1 MDQVKSSYRFKKNA
15 RGFSEISFPFMRM
28 VIINGCKL
36 IFRPK
41 LVHPH
46 NMPITGPCFVYGN
59 HSNYVDPFLVNT
71 WMTDEPTAGVMT
83 REQFHKTIPSLFMDS
98 IGIVPTS
105 KYVPEPFVIRSVMK
119 MIEQRRMIV
128 IFPEAGRR
136 WDGRPKPFLE
146 STIKLFHKMKIPV
159 NPVQIHGSYLTW
171 PRWATFPRFGRTEI
185 HFMDPIHPLNYPNYD
200 EFSKLITDA
209 TEFEEYNPPENCIPK
224 WAFRPADGIERFI
237 YRCPV
242 SGVSG
247 AVYSPDGYEVR
258 SRRTDFVYTMTP
270 ASRLMDSQGQIH
282 SLHDMFDSIRA
293 MPIVAKDGIVASVKG
308 CELFYMGSDYRLNQ
322 LGVGSV
328 QFWSDHLA
336 IEVNSEKSRF
346 PLSDI
351 LYMSIEGNNK
361 LSLTLRTH
369 TIQIELEGL
378 DCALEWRDYMTRLK
392 SGEPTVSSM

>member
-1 MDQVKSSYRFKKNA
+1 MDQVKSKFRFKKND

-36 IFRPK
+36 VFRPQ
-41 LVHPH
+41 LVNPE
-46 NMPITGPCFVYGN
+46 NMPRTGPCFVYGN

-83 REQFHKTIPSLFMDS
+83 REQFHKTIPSMFMDS

-105 KYVPEPFVIRSVMK
+105 KYVPEPGVIRSVMK
-119 MIEQRRMIV
+119 MIQQRRMIV

-171 PRWATFPRFGRTEI
+171 PRWATYPRYGRNEI
-185 HFMDPIHPLNYPNYD
+185 HFMKPIHPQDYPDYD
-200 EFSKLITDA
+200 EFAKLIIDA
-209 TEFEEYNPPENCIPK
+209 AEFEEYNPPENCIPK
-224 WAFRPADGIERFI
+224 WAYRPADGIERFI

-242 SGVSG
+242 TGKSG

-258 SRRTDFVYTMTP
+258 SRTANFVYTMNP
-270 ASRLMDSQGQIH
+270 ASRLVDPQGEIH
-282 SLHDMFDSIRA
+282 SLHDMFDLIRS
-293 MPIVAKDGIVASVKG
+293 MPIIAHDGVVATVKG
-308 CELFYMGSDYRLNQ
+308 SDMYIMGSDYQLSYMGQANVVLATTHLHYHLN
-322 LGVGSV
+322 G
-328 QFWSDHLA
+328 
-336 IEVNSEKSRF
+336 EKINI
-346 PLSDI
+346 PLEDI

-361 LSLTLRTH
+361 LSITLRTH
-369 TIQIELEGL
+369 TLQIELEGL
-378 DCALEWRDYMTRLK
+378 DCALEWRDYITRLK
-392 SGEPTVSSM
+392 KGESTVTSL